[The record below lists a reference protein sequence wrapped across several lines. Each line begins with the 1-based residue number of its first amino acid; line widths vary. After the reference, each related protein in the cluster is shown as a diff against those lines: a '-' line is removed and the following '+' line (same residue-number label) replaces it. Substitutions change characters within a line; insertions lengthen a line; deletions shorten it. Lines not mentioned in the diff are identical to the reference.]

1 MQDSNYRR
9 PYMRLWIDDVRGSC
23 VVMSAAQFG
32 AHMRMLMHAWERGGV
47 PADERKLRRIVGE
60 IDWEEMGDVLER
72 WADAG
77 DGTLQHERLE
87 RERAKMIEE
96 QQRKARAGR
105 SGGQARGK
113 QNPSRTQA
121 DGQAETK
128 HSHTPILPDSHTPT
142 LPDDQTPILSSDG
155 DAAPSKRRKK
165 RITDDPFRWTEDDGW
180 TGVTD
185 EDHAKWAELYPAV
198 DSRYELK
205 RLDRWL
211 RDNPTKAHKSH
222 WRRWVNKLFGIKQD
236 KGGSAGGGKVEP
248 NTAPRRHEPDRSH
261 IPEDCAPGQDH
272 LFWDGTF
279 PNIPSTYT
287 DTAGNLRHTR
297 TRKIICAAEA

>member
-60 IDWEEMGDVLER
+60 IDWDEMGDVLER

-113 QNPSRTQA
+113 QNSSRTQA
-121 DGQAETK
+121 DDQAETK

-142 LPDDQTPILSSDG
+142 HPDAQTPILSSDG
-155 DAAPSKRRKK
+155 DAAPSKRGKRKPSN
-165 RITDDPFRWTEDDGW
+165 DPLRWSEPDGW
-180 TGVTD
+180 VGVTD
-185 EDHAKWAELYPAV
+185 ADHEAWGELYPAV

-222 WRRWVNKLFGIKQD
+222 WRRWLNKLFGIKQD
-236 KGGSAGGGKVEP
+236 KGGSTGGRVEP
-248 NTAPRRHEPDRSH
+248 NTAPRQRDRSH
-261 IPEDCAPGQDH
+261 IPEDCAADQEH
-272 LFWDGTF
+272 LFWDGNF
-279 PNIPSTYT
+279 PNTPSMYR
-287 DTAGNLRHTR
+287 DTAGNLRST
-297 TRKIICAAEA
+297 TSRKVICAAGT